1 MSEELD
7 NKKVEKIKLPQSYG
21 IKQLKSIRYKVFE
34 FVGKWFML
42 LGKPEKGVTWFIWGN
57 SGNGKSTA
65 CAIIAYMLAQN
76 TKVLYLAL
84 EEKRGKSIRS
94 KLLEVGFNDDSKN
107 FQLLAK
113 SSYSEL
119 VQRLHKR
126 NSEEVIIIDS
136 LQYWGIS
143 YKQYQQLIE
152 TFPDKTF
159 IFVSHARGKDPKGAT
174 ADSIHYD
181 AGIKIWVEGGRIE
194 VKHRFEGGG
203 GQMVVIPELA
213 ERYWNDDGSR
223 NDEETIRILMQFIIK
238 NKLLSFLRPFVENMG
253 YTLAQLNLKVKD

>member
-1 MSEELD
+1 MDKELD
-7 NKKVEKIKLPQSYG
+7 NIMIEKIKLPQSYG

-34 FVGKWFML
+34 FADKWFL
-42 LGKPEKGVTWFIWGN
+42 LFGKPEKGVTWFIWGN
-57 SGNGKSTA
+57 SGNGKSSA
-65 CAIIAYMLAQN
+65 CAIIAYMLAQH

-94 KLLEVGFNDDSKN
+94 KLLEVGFNDNSKN

-113 SSYSEL
+113 SSYTEL
-119 VQRLHKR
+119 IQRLHKR
-126 NSEEVIIIDS
+126 NSEEVVIIDS

-143 YKQYQQLIE
+143 YKQYLTLIE

-174 ADSIHYD
+174 ADGIHYD
-181 AGIKIWVEGGRIE
+181 AGVKIWVEGGRME

-213 ERYWNDDGSR
+213 ERYWNDDGSHS
-223 NDEETIRILMQFIIK
+223 DQDTIKVLMQFIMK
-238 NKLLSFLRPFVENMG
+238 NNLHPYLKPFVENMG
-253 YTLAQLNLKVKD
+253 YSLAQLNLKLNE

>member
-1 MSEELD
+1 MSD
-7 NKKVEKIKLPQSYG
+7 VIKEKIKLPQSYG
-21 IKQLKSIRYKVFE
+21 IKQLKSIKYKTFDL
-34 FVGKWFML
+34 VGKWL
-42 LGKPEKGVTWFIWGN
+42 LLFGKPEKGVTWFIWGG

-65 CAIIAYMLAQN
+65 CANIAYMLSQHA
-76 TKVLYLAL
+76 KVLYLSL

-94 KLLEVGFNDDSKN
+94 KLLEVGFNENSKN
-107 FQLLAK
+107 FQLLAT
-113 SSYSEL
+113 SNYDEL

-126 NSEEVIIIDS
+126 NSEEVIFIDS
-136 LQYWGIS
+136 LQYWRIS
-143 YKQYQQLIE
+143 YAQYITLIE
-152 TFPDKTF
+152 VFPDKTF

-181 AGIKIWVEGGRIE
+181 AGIKIWVEGGRME

-223 NDEETIRILMQFIIK
+223 NEEETIKILSQFILEH
-238 NKLLSFLRPFVENMG
+238 KLLHLLKPFVEKIG
-253 YTLAQLNLKVKD
+253 YTMAQLNLRTG